1 MSDQI
6 EKKSQSELLK
16 TAIKLQKL
24 AQVEVQNNNP
34 QLAKKYLLEVKDIF
48 RKIDE
53 INNSSD
59 NKDAA

>member
-16 TAIKLQKL
+16 RAIELQKL
-24 AQVEVQNNNP
+24 AQIEVENNNP
-34 QLAKKYLLEVKDIF
+34 VKAKNYLLEVKDIF
-48 RKIDE
+48 TKINE